1 MNFEQEFRLQFG
13 DKYGNLNLKS
23 VVAKKNDGS
32 VTITFLYPSTDK
44 ELSDQEK
51 HEITSWLKSKL
62 DLEKMNLKVKFLR
75 VFVEERLILKAIQE
89 FFDKK
94 YRLVSTY
101 TNEKSFKV
109 TITPIDV
116 QVEIVLSSR
125 LKTLFEEHDIAG
137 ELAKFLKAN
146 FLVDFVVK
154 GTENA
159 NLIDEVDIEGAE
171 IRATYK
177 VTKRFKVQ
185 ILEDVAGTPIR
196 AQTVRE
202 PAPKEIL
209 NEPAVDNEIL
219 QSESAKEVNEPEN
232 VEAVK
237 QKTIQKRK
245 KKVEN
250 EKNDKSDE
258 LIFAFPEKIVSIH
271 EPKQNV
277 LVAGFIRKIERRDFV
292 IKKGKK
298 VGQSKA
304 YYPITLQD
312 ERGKIECVFFCAKIY
327 EHKMESLAE
336 GDYILAHGNVR
347 TNQMGKLQLVIDK
360 IAKARPVE
368 MPKEKEPLEY
378 VGPVV
383 VPEKITALE
392 QNFMFDQKSRYNRKI
407 MGRKIVVFD
416 VETTGL
422 DRERDQ
428 IIELGAVKIDNG
440 NIIERFSTF
449 VKPTKHIPYDVTK
462 LTGITE
468 EMVADAPP
476 IEFVIRDFY
485 NFSKDCVLCGHNII
499 DFDIHFVRR
508 EGKALGL
515 DFDNEIIDTLNEARV
530 ARLKTSRFNLG
541 TVTKLLGISLE
552 GAHRAWNDAY
562 ATAQVLLKLNMA

>member
-23 VVAKKNDGS
+23 VVAKKSDGS
-32 VTITFLYPSTDK
+32 VTVTFLYPSTDK

-209 NEPAVDNEIL
+209 NELAVDDEIL

-250 EKNDKSDE
+250 GKNDKSDE

-468 EMVADAPP
+468 EMVAGAPP